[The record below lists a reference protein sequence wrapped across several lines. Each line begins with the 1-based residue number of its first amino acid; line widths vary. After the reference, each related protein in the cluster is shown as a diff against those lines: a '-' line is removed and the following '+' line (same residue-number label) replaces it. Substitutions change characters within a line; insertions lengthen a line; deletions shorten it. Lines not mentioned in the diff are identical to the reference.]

1 MKIKYMHTI
10 DGCPGSYYPG
20 EQICFAV
27 RSRPIRLADSL
38 AQIKKE
44 RRATLKW
51 RRQQSYNI
59 YSDYGHLRVQ
69 I

>member
-10 DGCPGSYYPG
+10 NSCPGNYYPG
-20 EQICFAV
+20 EQICYATG
-27 RSRPIRLADSL
+27 SRPIRLADSL

-44 RRATLKW
+44 WKATLKW
-51 RRQQSYNI
+51 RRKQGYHVQ
-59 YSDYGHLRVQ
+59 SDYGHHRVQ